1 MILQLIKEK
10 TADHHKALEDSQLMR
25 PISMGVISPNE
36 YIEILKKFY
45 GYFSPLENKIE
56 KFEEVYTYL
65 PDYSSRRKSHSLLTD
80 LRNLKYKGDLPVCK
94 NLPSVR
100 DTAEA
105 FGCLYVME
113 GSTLGGETISKILSE
128 SLKLH
133 PYNGASFF
141 NGYGEDTLAKWKNFR
156 NALQMYSSKYNK
168 HESIVE
174 SANDTF
180 LKLREWMEK

>member
-1 MILQLIKEK
+1 MILQLIKDK
-10 TADHHKALEDSQLMR
+10 TADHYRALENSPLMK
-25 PISMGVISPNE
+25 PITLGSISLIE
-36 YIEILKKFY
+36 YVEILKKFY

-56 KFEEVYTYL
+56 RFEEIYTYL
-65 PDYSSRRKSHSLLTD
+65 PDYSSRRKAHSLLTD
-80 LRNLKYKGDLPVCK
+80 LRNLKYKGELPVCK
-94 NLPSVR
+94 NLPAVR

-113 GSTLGGETISKILSE
+113 GSTLGGETISKILRE

-141 NGYGEDTLAKWKNFR
+141 NAYGEDTAAKWKNFR
-156 NALQMYSSKYNK
+156 NALQAYSLKYNK
-168 HESIVE
+168 HDTIVE
-174 SANDTF
+174 SANNTF